1 MSPTPEQAADQA
13 SQPTAPGDGRRGPI
27 VVAVGPSG
35 SLAALIAGYTIA
47 CREWSDLIL
56 MSVVEPPPVY
66 TFETNRALLLPWL
79 MEQQVS
85 ERRDLLHQR
94 IHRLGIRGI
103 RGEPQ
108 IEVVYGVASDEIARL
123 AQGRGASL
131 IVMGAGP
138 HGIRHRLL
146 ASSTT
151 AATSRRSRC
160 PVFAVGDHS
169 PPLARVAVVAT
180 DFSAESIHA
189 ARMALP
195 LLAEGATVHLVHA
208 WNRVATVYPSTALA
222 TVNDAYAASL
232 PERFAQVR
240 SALELDGSFEV
251 HTHALEGKPA
261 DIVLAVARVERADLV
276 VAATHGRGAL
286 ERLLLG
292 STSAAILRGAECS
305 MLLVP
310 QPPLVERLRL
320 DRLMAGTSTS
330 RESSEW
336 NEELQTFIRRNRGR
350 RTRLEI
356 DDPSLGAQVQ
366 ETGYALVGAA
376 YDAHDDRVELMF
388 GGMHT
393 GEAHLTH
400 SLGGVDSISVQCDAT
415 EQDAALLIHSGKSSA
430 LLTFLGAADAA
441 SSTVA

>member
-1 MSPTPEQAADQA
+1 MSPSPEQASRQA
-13 SQPTAPGDGRRGPI
+13 SRQTSPGHGERGPI

-35 SLAALIAGYTIA
+35 SIAALIAGYTVA
-47 CREWSDLIL
+47 SREWSDLIV
-56 MSVVEPPPVY
+56 MSVVEPPPIY

-79 MEQQVS
+79 IEQQVS
-85 ERRDLLHQR
+85 ERRELLHER

-108 IEVVYGVASDEIARL
+108 IEVVYGMASDEIPRLAHERGARL
-123 AQGRGASL
+123 
-131 IVMGAGP
+131 IVIGTGP

-146 ASSTT
+146 TSSIA

-189 ARMALP
+189 ARVAMP
-195 LLAEGATVHLVHA
+195 LLAEGAKVHLVHA
-208 WNRVATVYPSTALA
+208 WNRLATVYPSAALA
-222 TVNDAYAASL
+222 TVNDVYASSL
-232 PERFAQVR
+232 PERFARVR
-240 SALELDGSFEV
+240 SALELADSFEV

-261 DIVLAVARVERADLV
+261 EIVLAVARVERADLV
-276 VAATHGRGAL
+276 VTATHGRRGL

-292 STSAAILRGAECS
+292 STSAALLRGAECS
-305 MLLVP
+305 VLLVP
-310 QPPLVERLRL
+310 TPPLAERLRL
-320 DRLMAGTSTS
+320 DRLMVGTSTS
-330 RESSEW
+330 RMSTEW

-350 RTRLEI
+350 RTTLEI

-400 SLGGVDSISVQCDAT
+400 SLGGVDSICVQCDAT
-415 EQDAALLIHSGKSSA
+415 DQDSALLIHSGKRSA
-430 LLTFLGAADAA
+430 LLTFLDAADPA
-441 SSTVA
+441 SYTIA